1 VTGGLLALAST
12 NSQAADGTISFLG
25 TVSDSTCSINGVT
38 SGSAADVSVTLPTVP
53 ASSLAAQGA
62 VAGTSSPT
70 DLTFALTGCTGTAT
84 KVVAGFENGPTVDQ
98 DTGYLTNQAGAGA
111 ASNVQVRLL
120 NSSML
125 PIKITTGEN
134 NTLAGNSAKITDG
147 AANLKYFAQY
157 YATGAATAGT
167 VNTSVQ
173 YTMQYQ

>member
-1 VTGGLLALAST
+1 
-12 NSQAADGTISFLG
+12 
-25 TVSDSTCSINGVT
+25 
-38 SGSAADVSVTLPTVP
+38 LPRK
-53 ASSLAAQGA
+53 
-62 VAGTSSPT
+62 AGTSSPT